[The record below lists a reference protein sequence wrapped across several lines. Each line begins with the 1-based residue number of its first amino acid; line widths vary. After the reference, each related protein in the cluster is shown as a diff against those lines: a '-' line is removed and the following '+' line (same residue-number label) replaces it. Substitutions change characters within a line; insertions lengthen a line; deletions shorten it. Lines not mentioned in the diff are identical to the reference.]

1 MKVGYHRIYVMQAKI
16 EHLQGVPVVSITG
29 RLDTNTAP
37 LFDAELAPSLLLVQA
52 PILLDLTA
60 VTFISSAGL
69 RSILSLIKHTA
80 AHGGRLGLFSIP
92 NHILEVIEICGFS
105 SLVDI
110 YPDRATALQGRI
122 A

>member
-1 MKVGYHRIYVMQAKI
+1 LI
-16 EHLQGVPVVSITG
+16 
-29 RLDTNTAP
+29 
-37 LFDAELAPSLLLVQA
+37 QA
-52 PILLDLTA
+52 PILIDFTA

-69 RSILSLIKHTA
+69 RSIVRLIKHTA
-80 AHGGRLGLFSIP
+80 AHGGRLGLFSVP
-92 NHILEVIEICGFS
+92 DHVLEVIEICGFS